1 MRAAM
6 RLLVDKKG
14 LLMGRHVIRT
24 LITPQPVR
32 RAGALTSLYNDLRR
46 LAGSRG
52 PAF

>member
-1 MRAAM
+1 MRAAI

-32 RAGALTSLYNDLRR
+32 RAGVLTSLYNDLRR